1 MVWRNAAK
9 IIFAAGEAL
18 TKAFARA
25 VRDELRASKQAAARY
40 AEQTGSSAADARRA
54 GETNARLGISL
65 QESMQILNVKE
76 PLNKEEVEA
85 KYKHLFDVND
95 KSKGGSL
102 YLQSKAMAPVKDLS
116 LSAYHESHLSVY
128 RAKERIDEEF
138 RERSSDAEPPVQ
150 EVQEVKKEE
159 VRKEES
165 GR

>member
-102 YLQSKAMAPVKDLS
+102 YLQSK
-116 LSAYHESHLSVY
+116 VY